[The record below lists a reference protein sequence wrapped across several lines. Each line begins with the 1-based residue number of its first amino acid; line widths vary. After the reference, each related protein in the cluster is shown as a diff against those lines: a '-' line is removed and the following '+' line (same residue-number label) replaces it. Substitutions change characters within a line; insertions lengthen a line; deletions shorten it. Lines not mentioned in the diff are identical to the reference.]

1 MMRNVTCIRA
11 TSKVHLMEPFG
22 GDGARSRSGSWTTLG
37 RWAHL
42 Q

>member
-1 MMRNVTCIRA
+1 MMRNVTCMK
-11 TSKVHLMEPFG
+11 TTTKVYPIQPLGRE
-22 GDGARSRSGSWTTLG
+22 GARSRSGSWTTLG